1 MSSCL
6 LRKGEVSS
14 VVGRFMDVLIVGS
27 VAYDSVVSPLGNVKD
42 ALGGSATYAGLA
54 CSFHAKRLSL
64 GQIGLVGVVGEDF
77 SDSDRA
83 LLQDSGLDLQ
93 GIETAEG
100 ETFRWSGSYH
110 GTMAEAQTH
119 ETHLN
124 VFEHFEPKVPQSHQS
139 PQITFCANLHPALQS
154 SVLNQAKPR
163 RLSMLDSM
171 NLWIDIARE
180 SLIEVM
186 QNVDLVIIN
195 DGEVRML
202 ANDEN
207 LVRAARKVVDMIG
220 VQTLVIKRGEH
231 GVIAFHDSD
240 IISLPAYPT
249 EDVVDPTGCGDT
261 FAGSIAAHLAS
272 GSGQLSRDELRH
284 ALLSATVS
292 ASFTLESFGIEGL
305 HSMTQERFQ
314 TRLEKFN
321 QMLN

>member
-1 MSSCL
+1 MK
-6 LRKGEVSS
+6 RKGEVPSI
-14 VVGRFMDVLIVGS
+14 VGRIMDVLIVGS
-27 VAYDSVVSPLGNVKD
+27 VAYDSVVSPLGHVKD

-64 GQIGLVGVVGEDF
+64 EQIGLVGVVGEDF
-77 SDSDRA
+77 ADADRT
-83 LLQDSGLDLQ
+83 LLANSGLDLQ
-93 GIETAEG
+93 GIETAKG
-100 ETFRWSGSYH
+100 ETFRWAGSYH

-124 VFEHFEPKVPQSHQS
+124 VFEHFEPKVPESHQN
-139 PQITFCANLHPALQS
+139 PKITFCANLHPLLQS
-154 SVLNQAKPR
+154 SVLHQATPN

-171 NLWIDIARE
+171 NLWIDIARD
-180 SLIEVM
+180 SLVEVM
-186 QNVDLVIIN
+186 QKVDLVIIN

-202 ANDEN
+202 ADDEN
-207 LVRAARKVVDMIG
+207 LIRAARKVIEMIG
-220 VQTLVIKRGEH
+220 VQTLVVKRGEH
-231 GVIAFHDSD
+231 GVIAFHGTD

-321 QMLN
+321 QILN

>member
-1 MSSCL
+1 MK
-6 LRKGEVSS
+6 RKGQVAIST
-14 VVGRFMDVLIVGS
+14 GPIMDVLIVGS
-27 VAYDSVVSPLGNVKD
+27 IAYDSVASPIGNVQD

-64 GQIGLVGVVGEDF
+64 KQVGLVGVVGEDF
-77 SDSDRA
+77 TEKDRT
-83 LLQDSGLDLQ
+83 LLADCGLNLT

-110 GTMAEAQTH
+110 GSMAEAQTH

-124 VFEHFEPKVPQSHQS
+124 VFEHFEPKVPASHQS
-139 PQITFCANLHPALQS
+139 PQITFCANLHPALQA
-154 SVLNQAKPR
+154 SVLQQATPQ

-171 NLWIDIARE
+171 NLWIDIARD

-186 QNVDLVIIN
+186 KKVDLVIIN

-202 ANDEN
+202 ADDEN
-207 LVRAARKVVDMIG
+207 LIRAARKVIQMIG
-220 VQTLVIKRGEH
+220 ANTLVIKRGEH
-231 GVIAFHDSD
+231 GVIAFHGPD
-240 IISLPAYPT
+240 IISLPAFPT
-249 EDVVDPTGCGDT
+249 EQVVDPTGCGDT

-272 GSGQLSRDELRH
+272 GNGPLTRDELRQ
-284 ALLSATVS
+284 ALLAATVS

-305 HSMTQERFQ
+305 HSMTEERFNQ
-314 TRLEKFN
+314 RLSLFG

>member
-1 MSSCL
+1 
-6 LRKGEVSS
+6 
-14 VVGRFMDVLIVGS
+14 MDVLIVGS
-27 VAYDSVVSPLGNVKD
+27 VAYDSVVSPLGHVKD

-64 GQIGLVGVVGEDF
+64 EKIGLVGVVGEDF
-77 SDSDRA
+77 ADSDRT
-83 LLQDSGLDLQ
+83 LLVNSGLDLQ
-93 GIETAEG
+93 GIETAKG

-124 VFEHFEPKVPQSHQS
+124 VFEHFEPKVPESHQS

-154 SVLNQAKPR
+154 SVLNQATPN

-171 NLWIDIARE
+171 NLWIDIARD

-195 DGEVRML
+195 DGEVRLL
-202 ANDEN
+202 ADDEN
-207 LVRAARKVVDMIG
+207 LIRAARKVIEMIG
-220 VQTLVIKRGEH
+220 VQTLVVKRGEH
-231 GVIAFHDSD
+231 GVIAFHGPD
-240 IISLPAYPT
+240 IVSLPAYPT
-249 EDVVDPTGCGDT
+249 EQVVDPTGCGDT

-272 GSGQLSRDELRH
+272 GAGELTRDELRL

-314 TRLEKFN
+314 HRLEVFSR
-321 QMLN
+321 MLN